1 MASRRHI
8 SAWFVVILIALA
20 GGGYL
25 FYLLEE
31 NPDRQTAG
39 EKEKNP
45 VPVQVANV
53 HHGPISLRRTFS
65 GSIEPRTKFTVAPKI
80 SGRIQVLHA
89 DVSDQV
95 RRGQLLVE
103 LEDAEYKQ
111 EVIEAQANLAVAEA
125 NHVEAVSRLEIAQR
139 ELQRTKTLF
148 NRGVASESAF
158 DSAKATF
165 LTSQSAVKVA
175 AANLEREQAMLRA
188 AGIRLGY
195 TQVKAEWQQGD
206 NQRTVAERFVDEGNT
221 VAANTPLLSII
232 ELNPVIAVIQVI
244 EKDYPLIT
252 LGQKAKVYTDAYPE
266 RVFAGVV
273 SRISPIFRESSR
285 QARMELEVAN
295 PDHLLKPGMFS
306 RCTLELQK
314 IDDAISVPDT
324 AITSRNDQRGVFK
337 VDNDGTSVEW
347 VPVEPG
353 FTSGDRVRLIA
364 PELSGRVVTL
374 GQQLIKD
381 GSAVRIT
388 EEISTTAEGGKTP

>member
-1 MASRRHI
+1 MASRRHTT
-8 SAWFVVILIALA
+8 AWFVVILIVLA

-25 FYLLEE
+25 FYLLEKK
-31 NPDRQTAG
+31 PDRQTVAAR
-39 EKEKNP
+39 EKRP

-80 SGRIQVLHA
+80 SGRIRVLHA
-89 DVSDQV
+89 DVSDQI
-95 RRGQLLVE
+95 RRGQLLAE

-111 EVIEAQANLAVAEA
+111 EVIEAQANLAVAKA

-139 ELQRTKTLF
+139 ELQRTTTLF

-232 ELNPVIAVIQVI
+232 ELDPVIAVIQVI
-244 EKDYPLIT
+244 EKNYPLIT
-252 LGQKAKVYTDAYPE
+252 LGQKANVYTDAYPD
-266 RVFAGVV
+266 RVFSGVV

-285 QARMELEVAN
+285 QARLELEVAN
-295 PDHLLKPGMFS
+295 PDQLLKPGMFA

-314 IDDAISVPDT
+314 IDDAVSVPDL
-324 AITSRNDQRGVFK
+324 AITSRNNHPGVFK
-337 VDNDGTSVEW
+337 VSNDGTAVQW

-353 FTSGDRVRLIA
+353 FTSGDRVQLIGSK
-364 PELSGRVVTL
+364 LSGQVVTL
-374 GQQLIKD
+374 GQQLIQD

-388 EEISTTAEGGKTP
+388 EEITPPAEGEKIP

>member
-1 MASRRHI
+1 
-8 SAWFVVILIALA
+8 
-20 GGGYL
+20 
-25 FYLLEE
+25 
-31 NPDRQTAG
+31 
-39 EKEKNP
+39 
-45 VPVQVANV
+45 
-53 HHGPISLRRTFS
+53 
-65 GSIEPRTKFTVAPKI
+65 
-80 SGRIQVLHA
+80 
-89 DVSDQV
+89 
-95 RRGQLLVE
+95 LLVE
-103 LEDAEYKQ
+103 LEDAEFKQ

-148 NRGVASESAF
+148 SRGVASESGF

-195 TQVKAEWQQGD
+195 TQVQAEWQQGD

-252 LGQKAKVYTDAYPE
+252 LEQKAKVYTDAYPE
-266 RVFAGVV
+266 KVFTGIV

-314 IDDAISVPDT
+314 IDNAISVPNM
-324 AITSRNDQRGVFK
+324 AITTRNNQHGVFK
-337 VDNDGTSVEW
+337 VNNDGTSVEW

-353 FTSGDRVRLIA
+353 FASGDRVQLIS
-364 PELSGRVVTL
+364 PKLSGRVVTL

-381 GSAVRIT
+381 GSAIRIT
-388 EEISTTAEGGKTP
+388 EEISITTEGEKIP